1 MKNKVL
7 REKVYK
13 EVINKIII
21 KTILA
26 IFLGIIIVAVISS
39 IGRGRLADLIVEW
52 ISRKYE
58 VNLMIA
64 SRIYWINIRKYFDYM
79 LIGTMIV
86 LILLFFR
93 LILSWFTKYFDEIIE
108 GVDKL
113 SKKGE
118 EPIRM
123 SKELSF
129 MAHKLNE
136 VRTELERS
144 AELERQEERR
154 KNELIVYLAHDIKT
168 PLTSIIG
175 YLNLLNEGENINENQ
190 RIKYTKI
197 SLEKAYRLEKLI
209 NEFFEIT
216 RYNLQAVSLNKEEI
230 NINYMIIQIV
240 DELYPQLEI
249 HNKEVKINIDE
260 NLNIYIDSEKMAR
273 VFNNILKNAICYS
286 DDNSCIE
293 IYGKYID
300 NICYISFKSKG
311 IIPKEKL
318 QYIFEKFYRVDNAR
332 QSSTGGAGLG
342 LAIAKDIVLLHSG
355 NIKVECNN
363 GYTIFNIRLPNKI

>member
-144 AELERQEERR
+144 AEHERQEERR

-260 NLNIYIDSEKMAR
+260 NLNI
-273 VFNNILKNAICYS
+273 
-286 DDNSCIE
+286 
-293 IYGKYID
+293 
-300 NICYISFKSKG
+300 
-311 IIPKEKL
+311 
-318 QYIFEKFYRVDNAR
+318 
-332 QSSTGGAGLG
+332 
-342 LAIAKDIVLLHSG
+342 
-355 NIKVECNN
+355 
-363 GYTIFNIRLPNKI
+363 